1 MRTDF
6 IGDLNN
12 AAEFIRPYIK
22 NAGRYASD
30 TAHSAGEYLNKKK
43 RAAKRRS
50 FIVKLSET
58 VGLCA
63 NIVLLIAAFIALLN
77 AVYEYIKKD

>member
-22 NAGRYASD
+22 NVGRCAAD
-30 TAHSAGEYLNKKK
+30 TAHGAGEYLNKKK

-50 FIVKLSET
+50 FIVKLSEM

-77 AVYEYIKKD
+77 TVYEYIKKD